1 MRRVRDNNFQ
11 RAWRPALDILAGIPR
26 TVPPALHTDR
36 PAEHDWFR
44 AQIGQSVTSCD
55 LLRRLDGSSVPPGSV
70 MPPQSSAMV
79 RPRTKQEFVY
89 QRLRNDIMRCDL
101 APGDRIVIDEV
112 ARRLEVSIIPVREAL
127 QLLQS
132 EGLIVNTPHVGATVA
147 AISRES
153 VLDVFTLLEALGQ
166 VATRL
171 VAERGSPREL
181 DELERFVT
189 AMDAAV
195 ASLRHE
201 AWAELNTEFHMAI
214 GALPGLP
221 MLQEMTARVF
231 DRWHRVRRFF
241 FRGVLL
247 HRVEQAQRE
256 HRQMLAAMRARQ
268 FDVLRDI
275 VRQHNQG
282 ALASYLEYLDT
293 RPALTSALGS
303 TER

>member
-1 MRRVRDNNFQ
+1 
-11 RAWRPALDILAGIPR
+11 
-26 TVPPALHTDR
+26 
-36 PAEHDWFR
+36 
-44 AQIGQSVTSCD
+44 
-55 LLRRLDGSSVPPGSV
+55 
-70 MPPQSSAMV
+70 MPPHSTTAV

-89 QRLRNDIMRCDL
+89 QRLRDDIMRCDL

-147 AISRES
+147 PISRQS
-153 VLDVFTLLEALGQ
+153 VLEVFTLLEALGH

-171 VAERGSPREL
+171 VAERGAPQEL
-181 DELERFVT
+181 DELERIVGR
-189 AMDAAV
+189 MDAAA
-195 ASLRHE
+195 ASLRYE
-201 AWAELNTEFHMAI
+201 PWAQLNIEFHMAI
-214 GALPGLP
+214 SALPGLP

-231 DRWHRVRRFF
+231 DRWHRVRRYFF
-241 FRGVLL
+241 SGVLL

-256 HRQMLAAMRARQ
+256 HRQMVAAMRARQ
-268 FDVLRDI
+268 FDTLREI

-293 RPALTSALGS
+293 PPDIASALRSAG
-303 TER
+303 R